1 MQVYLPIAEISVNVF
16 AIFAMGGAVGFLS
29 GLFGVG
35 GGFLM
40 TPLLIF
46 TGIPPAVAVA
56 TGANQIVASSISGA
70 LAQWKRGN
78 VDIKLGTILL
88 IGGILGSFIG
98 VELVR
103 WLRSVGQIDLIISL
117 AYVTFL
123 GVIGGLMMAESLNAM
138 RRSKLD
144 ITPKRNKSRHNWVHG
159 LPLKMRFHRSKL
171 FISALPP
178 LILGLLVGL
187 LVAIM
192 GVGGGFLIVPALIYL
207 LRIPTNIVVGT
218 SLFQIVFVTALVTI
232 LHSTSNQ
239 TVDVVLAL
247 LLMIGGVIGAQFGVR
262 VGQHLRGEQMRALLG
277 FMVLAVCLRML
288 FDLIVEPDELY
299 SLTQMFRSF
308 MMRAPFLISS
318 WLIHSF

>member
-299 SLTQMFRSF
+299 SLTQMLG
-308 MMRAPFLISS
+308 AL
-318 WLIHSF
+318 